1 MNVKSILS
9 NIFTDRN
16 PDFKFDQRVLRK
28 ARDYINDQGISDTIV
43 NSDYRDEWKRFFLD
57 FISLIKSDD
66 INRFLRSK
74 VVLDTMF
81 YEAPSVEFFKIISK
95 WNFFKKALVKNRVGC
110 PPAYGLY
117 SNTNG
122 NTVHHLYSVSQIV
135 NSEVDLSDYDQIIEF
150 GGGYGNMAWCIER
163 LGFKGDYYIYDSSI
177 MYIIQKLFLESS
189 EVRGIKFIEN
199 IDDIR
204 SISRQSGRKT
214 LIIATWSISETPLE
228 IRDVLFE
235 NPDNSLLIAFQ
246 KNFGNINNLDY
257 FTRVKRNY
265 LGANIYEIKHLP
277 DNYYMIKK

>member
-16 PDFKFDQRVLRK
+16 PDFKFDQRVLIK
-28 ARDYINDQGISDTIV
+28 ARDYINDQGISNSIV

-81 YEAPSVEFFKIISK
+81 YEAPSAEFFKIISK
-95 WNFFKKALVKNRVGC
+95 WNFFKKALVKNQVGC

-117 SNTNG
+117 PNTNG
-122 NTVHHLYSVSQIV
+122 NTIHHLYSVSQIV

-177 MYIIQKLFLESS
+177 MYILQKLFLESS

-204 SISRQSGRKT
+204 SISRQSGKKT

-277 DNYYMIKK
+277 DNHYMIKK